1 MELLKYIKGDK
12 VIWMVILLLSVIS
25 ILAVYSSSGSLAF
38 ANRGGNT
45 SYYLIK
51 QLILLMIGLFIIFSV
66 HLIPYRFYS
75 KLSQIFLYI
84 AIPLLVVTLFTGESI
99 NQAKRWVSLPGTGF
113 TIQPSDFGKL
123 ALIMYVARILSLKQD
138 KINDYK
144 EAFQPILIP
153 VILVCAL
160 IMPANLSTSLILFL
174 TTIILMF
181 IGRIPVKFIA
191 IFLIGGLIIL
201 SSFIAVSLA
210 VNKEGRIS
218 TWKNRIEAYMSD
230 EENADNYQV
239 NRAKI
244 AIVDG
249 GLIGKGPG
257 NSVQKNYLPQAYSDF
272 IFAIIIEEYGLFG
285 GLIVLLLYLWLLFR
299 AGAII
304 KKSTRSFAAFLAV
317 GLTLGLVIQA
327 MVNMAVAVNLF
338 PVTGQTLPLISMGG
352 SSILFT
358 SAAIGMILSVS
369 WGIEKEEAN
378 LKKGEEAK
386 EDE

>member
-138 KINDYK
+138 KISDYK

-210 VNKEGRIS
+210 FNKEGRIS

-249 GLIGKGPG
+249 GLIGRGPG

-285 GLIVLLLYLWLLFR
+285 GVIVLLLYLWLLFR

>member
-138 KINDYK
+138 KISDYK

-160 IMPANLSTSLILFL
+160 IMPANLSTSLILFI

-191 IFLIGGLIIL
+191 IFLVGGLIIL

-218 TWKNRIEAYMSD
+218 TWKNRIEAYMSE

-249 GLIGKGPG
+249 GLIGRGPG

-304 KKSTRSFAAFLAV
+304 KKSSRSFAAFLAV

-378 LKKGEEAK
+378 LKKGEEAR